1 MTIYYCLVANK
12 HCPLAEYSNG
22 GDKKM
27 NEIAQKLLKKLNY
40 DESSFESVAFD
51 SKTYSYRVE
60 DEIVYVCVTNEAFG
74 KSSAA
79 IFLKHINRL
88 FDDQFGIRGKMT
100 KLKLDMNRDF
110 APTLKKQ
117 MEIYSS
123 DKGAEKIEAL
133 KKDLDAVKDS
143 MQINIGKVLE
153 RGDKIELLVDKSDQ
167 LNSQSAA
174 FAQSS
179 RSLRRHLWWQNVKM
193 MIAIGVLIVCFMLLF
208 VLYVKR
214 KTSSS

>member
-27 NEIAQKLLKKLNY
+27 SEIAQKLLKKLTFEE
-40 DESSFESVAFD
+40 DTVESVD
-51 SKTYSYRVE
+51 CDGTTYSYRVE
-60 DEIVYVCVTNEAFG
+60 DEVVYVCVTEETFG
-74 KSSAA
+74 KTSAQL
-79 IFLKHINRL
+79 FLRYIHQQ
-88 FDDQFGIRGKMT
+88 FDNEFGIRGKAT

-110 APTLKKQ
+110 APTLKKH
-117 MEIYSS
+117 MEQFSA
-123 DKGAEKIEAL
+123 DGGQAKLQAL
-133 KKDLDAVKDS
+133 KKDLDSVKES
-143 MQINIGKVLE
+143 MQQNISKVLE

-179 RSLRRHLWWQNVKM
+179 RNLRRHLWWQNVKM
-193 MIAIGVLIVCFMLLF
+193 MLAIGTLCVLFLILIVT
-208 VLYVKR
+208 YIKR
-214 KTSSS
+214 KAT